1 MSQTRGSG
9 LGLSG
14 GKGRKFNKLDSKI
27 ITYEFNITA
36 TANGSQIDTGIRID
50 SIAQAVSAFVKI
62 DTAETVGLSKTLDV
76 GVFGLSS
83 SAFLNDVDCSSIGV
97 KGTPVLS
104 VQDTSINRTI
114 GYTFGSSD
122 WANFKGTVHITII
135 QAG

>member
-50 SIAQAVSAFVKI
+50 SIAQVVSAFVKT
-62 DTAETVGLSKTLDV
+62 DTAEATGTTKTLDV
-76 GVFGLSS
+76 GVFGGDGA
-83 SAFLNDVDCSSIGV
+83 AFLNNADCSSIGV
-97 KGTPVLS
+97 EGTPVLA
-104 VQDTSINRTI
+104 VQDTSINNTI
-114 GYTFGSSD
+114 GYTFASSN
-122 WANFKGTVHITII
+122 WAEFVGTVHITMI